1 MAASPVGNDA
11 CDLSRRWTLD
21 PDFAARLVKLDAILA
36 EKFGPVGLGWPGLYV
51 LSGFRSKSLQSE
63 VNPSAP
69 NSWHTRCP
77 ALAADLQ
84 VGTFPA
90 SQTPLEFWAV
100 IGNLWKLNNL
110 GGRWGGD
117 FSTPS
122 PFHLDLPQ
130 FP

>member
-1 MAASPVGNDA
+1 MVAEPFGKDP
-11 CDLSRRWTLD
+11 CLLSRRWALD
-21 PDFAARLVKLDAILA
+21 PDFARRLVDLDRILR
-36 EKFGPVGLGWPGLYV
+36 EKFAPVGLGWPGLYIV
-51 LSGFRSKSLQSE
+51 SGFRSKGLQAT
-63 VNPSAP
+63 VNPGVT

-77 ALAADLQ
+77 ALAVDIQ

-90 SQTPLEFWAV
+90 SRTPLEVWAV
-100 IGNLWKLNNL
+100 IGNIWKLNNL

-117 FSTPS
+117 FKRFD